1 MKTGTAEYGAKEK
14 NMTHGW
20 MTGFTPCDEPEYTI
34 TVLVENGTSGA
45 LSAGPVFAEIMEYL
59 EESGSYSTPTLT

>member
-1 MKTGTAEYGAKEK
+1 
-14 NMTHGW
+14 MTHGW